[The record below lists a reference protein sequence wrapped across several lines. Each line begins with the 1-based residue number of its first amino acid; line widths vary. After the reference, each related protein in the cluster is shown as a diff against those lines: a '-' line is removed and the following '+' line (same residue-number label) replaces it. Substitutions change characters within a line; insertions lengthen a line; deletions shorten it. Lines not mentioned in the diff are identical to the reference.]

1 LEEKMSTQTKKLN
14 LLLKNAQSQIN
25 EKKWSGVVS
34 LLLKAKPLDEGN
46 HSIHFQ
52 LAWAYI
58 ELGQHD
64 KALPFLARVE
74 KLASKDAAVLNSV
87 AMAYIKIQHWAHA
100 LLALLRAMDQDESYY
115 DTYLNLA
122 TVYNNLGQHKKSL
135 DVSMKAVGV
144 DVSKMRGHL
153 NMGVALLGMNFF
165 DEARTAFETCLH
177 LEPTSPVVI
186 LNLAIT
192 DGRQGNSAQAVA
204 GYQRYLSLVETQVDD
219 NVNAARYFLGHELL
233 KSGQIKAGW
242 DFYEFGF
249 DPAVPSYVARGPA
262 RKFDAPRWNGQPIP
276 TKRLLVWAEQGL
288 GDEILF
294 LSCLKDVLAVC
305 HDVVLECEPRLV
317 PVFARSFPSVTVRA
331 TAFDRQNFNKSIFN
345 DFDYQISIGSL
356 PRIFR
361 PNLESFHKS
370 LPFVIPD
377 EGLRNRFKNRLAGF
391 EDKLKIGICWR
402 SGLLRAE
409 RNNDYSAIMDWGPLL
424 QLSNCVF
431 VNLQYGDC
439 EAELVEVESLYGIT
453 ILRWTDL
460 NLKNDIDDVF
470 ALIDCLDL
478 VVTAGTAVNPMT
490 GALGKACLLLQS
502 SWDWTNLG
510 TDAYPWFPNTSCFTC
525 EKGDSPATLIPNI
538 ANIISQLSN

>member
-1 LEEKMSTQTKKLN
+1 MSTQNKQLN
-14 LLLKNAQSQIN
+14 LILKNAQSQIN
-25 EKKWSGVVS
+25 QKNWSGAIS

-52 LAWAYI
+52 LAWAYV
-58 ELGQHD
+58 ELGQPD
-64 KALPFLARVE
+64 KSLPCFARVE
-74 KLASKDAAVLNSV
+74 QLAAKDVKVLNSV
-87 AMAYIKIQHWAHA
+87 AIGYIKIQHWAHA
-100 LLALLRAMDQDESYY
+100 LLALLRAVDQDVSYY

-122 TVYNNLGQHKKSL
+122 TVYNNLGQHEKSL
-135 DVSMKAVGV
+135 DVSMKAVAL

-153 NMGVALLGMNFF
+153 NMGVALLGMSLFN
-165 DEARTAFETCLH
+165 EAHTAFETCLH
-177 LEPTSPVVI
+177 LEPTSPIAI

-192 DGRQGNSAQAVA
+192 EGRVGNSAQAIA
-204 GYQRYLSLVETQVDD
+204 GYKRYLSIVESQVDG

-233 KSGQIKAGW
+233 KSGQIKEGW

-249 DPAVPSYVARGPA
+249 DTAVPAYAARRPA

-276 TKRLLVWAEQGL
+276 GQRLLVWAEQGL

-294 LSCLKDVLAVC
+294 SSCLKDVLEVC

-317 PVFARSFPSVTVRA
+317 PILARSFSAITVRA
-331 TAFDRQNFNKSIFN
+331 TAFDRQNFNKSACN

-361 PNLESFHKS
+361 PNLESFQKS
-370 LPFVIPD
+370 LPFVIPA
-377 EGLRNRFKNRLAGF
+377 EELKNRYKNRLAGF
-391 EDKLKIGICWR
+391 DNKLKVGICWR

-453 ILRWTDL
+453 ILRWSDL

-478 VVTAGTAVNPMT
+478 VVTTGTAVNPMT
-490 GALGKACLLLQS
+490 GALGKSCLLLQS
-502 SWDWTNLG
+502 GLNWTNLG
-510 TDAYPWFPNTSCFTC
+510 TDSYPWFPNTSCFTC
-525 EKGDSPATLIPNI
+525 DKGQSPATLIPNI
-538 ANIISQLSN
+538 ANIISQLIN

>member
-1 LEEKMSTQTKKLN
+1 MRPQAKKLN
-14 LLLKNAQSQIN
+14 LLLKNAQTQIN
-25 EKKWSGVVS
+25 EKNWSGAVP
-34 LLLKAKPLDEGN
+34 LLLKAKPLAEGN

-87 AMAYIKIQHWAHA
+87 AMAYVKIQHLAHA
-100 LLALLRAMDQDESYY
+100 LLALLRAMEQDESYY

-153 NMGVALLGMNFF
+153 NMGVALLGLNLF
-165 DEARTAFETCLH
+165 DDARTAFETCLH
-177 LEPTSPVVI
+177 LEPTSPIAI
-186 LNLAIT
+186 LNIAIT
-192 DGRQGNSAQAVA
+192 EGRQGNSAQAIA
-204 GYQRYLSLVETQVDD
+204 GYQRYLSLVGAHADV
-219 NVNAARYFLGHELL
+219 NVNAARYFLGTELL

-242 DFYEFGF
+242 DLYDFGF
-249 DPAVPSYVARGPA
+249 DTAVPAYAARKPA
-262 RKFDAPRWNGQPIP
+262 RKFDVPRWAGQPIP
-276 TKRLLVWAEQGL
+276 HKRLLVWAEQGL

-294 LSCLKDVLAVC
+294 LSCLKDVLEVC
-305 HDVVLECEPRLV
+305 DDVVVECEPRLV
-317 PVFARSFPSVTVRA
+317 SAVARSFPSVSVRA
-331 TAFDRQNFNKSIFN
+331 TAFDRQRFNSSVYN
-345 DFDYQISIGSL
+345 DFDYHIPMGSL
-356 PRIFR
+356 PGLYRQT
-361 PNLESFHKS
+361 LESFQKS
-370 LPFVIPD
+370 LPFIIPD
-377 EGLRNRFKNRLAGF
+377 VELKNRFKNRLAGF
-391 EDKLKIGICWR
+391 DDKLKIGICWR

-453 ILRWTDL
+453 ILRWIDL

-478 VVTAGTAVNPMT
+478 VVTAGTAVNPMA

-510 TDAYPWFPNTSCFTC
+510 TDSYPWFPNTSCFVC
-525 EKGDSPATLIPNI
+525 QKGNTPATLIPNI